1 MSTSIDFSLYSDE
14 RSILS
19 EREAG
24 WKPALNRHKI
34 LLDMIS
40 PDTSLIL
47 KAVKFS
53 ADKHR
58 SQRRKDR
65 DASPYI
71 NHPIEVAE
79 MLLRV
84 GQVADPAII
93 VAALLHDTIED
104 TKTTP
109 EEIEKEFG
117 SNVLSLVMEVTDDKS
132 LPKQERKELQVKT
145 APHKSFGAK
154 QIKIADKISN
164 LRDITHF
171 PPADWSVQ
179 RRSEYIDWSE
189 RVVAGL
195 RGVNAPLEK
204 LYDQVL
210 AEARQKLANAST

>member
-1 MSTSIDFSLYSDE
+1 LFSDE
-14 RSILS
+14 LLIVSKTR
-19 EREAG
+19 AG
-24 WKPALNRHKI
+24 WKPAFEQHKMVY
-34 LLDMIS
+34 MIS
-40 PDTSLIL
+40 GETSLIL

-65 DASPYI
+65 DESPYI

-84 GQVADPAII
+84 GQVNDPEII
-93 VAALLHDTIED
+93 AAALLHDTIED

-117 SNVLSLVMEVTDDKS
+117 AKVLSLVMEVTDDKS
-132 LPKQERKELQVKT
+132 LPKERRKQLQVET
-145 APHKSFGAK
+145 APHKSTGAK
-154 QIKIADKISN
+154 HIKIADKISN

-171 PPADWSVQ
+171 PPADWSLQ
-179 RRSEYIDWSE
+179 RRSEYVDWSE

-195 RGVNAPLEK
+195 RGVNRPLEE
-204 LYDQVL
+204 LYDQTL
-210 AEARQKLANAST
+210 AEARKRLVEEGN